1 LIYCTLIDNTI
12 EYNSVSYSER
22 VHELYKNEQTT
33 EAYLGPEFSTL
44 EEKLQDEFI
53 NYFNVLGI
61 SNELSAFVQV
71 LSVDRDQ
78 RLYLKWLKDVNNF
91 LV

>member
-1 LIYCTLIDNTI
+1 
-12 EYNSVSYSER
+12 VSYSEN
-22 VHELYKNEQTT
+22 VHDLQKNEQTT
-33 EAYLGPEFSTL
+33 DSYLGPEFSTL

-53 NYFNVLGI
+53 NYFNTLGI
-61 SNELSAFVQV
+61 NNELSAFIQV

-91 LV
+91 L